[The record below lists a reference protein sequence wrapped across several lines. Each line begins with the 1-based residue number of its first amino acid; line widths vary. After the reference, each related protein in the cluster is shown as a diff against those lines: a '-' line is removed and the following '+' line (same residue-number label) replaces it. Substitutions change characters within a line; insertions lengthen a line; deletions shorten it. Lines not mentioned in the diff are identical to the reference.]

1 MSLQKL
7 RDLIANDG
15 YAITFQS
22 MAAYR
27 NALLAAF
34 PVAHSAAAKADGRST
49 IACQVHSGPDC
60 IECDGTGVW
69 LMPAEA
75 QPRVQRDTDKRI
87 GLLFE
92 SKEAADRW
100 QARAAESPAAEAATT
115 SIATEALKA
124 VMRAC
129 DARELP
135 FLRTPAEML
144 ASVIK
149 WELDEQSAQAALPT
163 ASIRA
168 GWKLVPIERSY
179 DMRVKAILAFNAA
192 EKDGKDRDDALDAAH
207 KAAIA
212 AAPQPAQDDAPATE
226 QLTIPEPTDDVLC
239 ACGWETWNSLGSYV
253 DRGTATARY
262 RTIAAF
268 VLEGISIPA
277 PLAQPDASQTRG
289 AQ

>member
-22 MAAYR
+22 MASYR
-27 NALLAAF
+27 NALLAA
-34 PVAHSAAAKADGRST
+34 PLVPHPAAAKTDERST
-49 IACQVHSGPDC
+49 IACQVHSGSDC
-60 IECDGTGVW
+60 IECGGTGVW

-75 QPRVQRDTDKRI
+75 QPRVQRDTDTRI

-100 QARAAESPAAEAATT
+100 KVRAAASPAAAAATS
-115 SIATEALKA
+115 SIATEALEA
-124 VMRAC
+124 LMRAC

-144 ASVIK
+144 AGIIK
-149 WELDEQSAQAALPT
+149 WELDEQPAQAASPT
-163 ASIRA
+163 AEAVAWVRKHPDTGALSGDWLWNDA
-168 GWKLVPIERSY
+168 IEQCR
-179 DMRVKAILAFNAA
+179 
-192 EKDGKDRDDALDAAH
+192 KDSGVWFPLGFLDAP
-207 KAAIA
+207 K
-212 AAPQPAQDDAPATE
+212 PAQADTLATE
-226 QLTIPEPTDDVLC
+226 QATIPEPTDDVLC

-268 VLEGISIPA
+268 VLEGISAPA
-277 PLAQPDASQTRG
+277 QLAQPDASQTRG

>member
-1 MSLQKL
+1 MSVQKL

-34 PVAHSAAAKADGRST
+34 PVAHPAAATADERST

-60 IECDGTGVW
+60 IECGGTGVW
-69 LMPAEA
+69 LVPADA
-75 QPRVQRDTDKRI
+75 QPRVQPDTDKRI

-92 SKEAADRW
+92 SKEAADHW
-100 QARAAESPAAEAATT
+100 IARAAASPAAEAAST
-115 SIATEALKA
+115 SIAPEALKA
-124 VMRAC
+124 LMRAC

-144 ASVIK
+144 ASIIK
-149 WELDEQSAQAALPT
+149 WELDEQPAQA
-163 ASIRA
+163 
-168 GWKLVPIERSY
+168 
-179 DMRVKAILAFNAA
+179 
-192 EKDGKDRDDALDAAH
+192 DAQ
-207 KAAIA
+207 
-212 AAPQPAQDDAPATE
+212 APE
-226 QLTIPEPTDDVLC
+226 QLAIPEPTDDILC

-268 VLEGISIPA
+268 VLEGTSRPQ
-277 PLAQPDASQTRG
+277 PLAQPDAAQTRG

>member
-34 PVAHSAAAKADGRST
+34 PVAHPAAATADERST
-49 IACQVHSGPDC
+49 IACQVHSGADC
-60 IECDGTGVW
+60 IECGGTGVW
-69 LMPAEA
+69 LVPADA

-92 SKEAADRW
+92 SKEAADHW
-100 QARAAESPAAEAATT
+100 KARAAASPAAAAATT

-124 VMRAC
+124 LMRAC

-144 ASVIK
+144 ASIVK
-149 WELDEQSAQAALPT
+149 WELDEQPAQADTPCKCRNLGDLDGTHHPLCDAALPKS
-163 ASIRA
+163 A
-168 GWKLVPIERSY
+168 
-179 DMRVKAILAFNAA
+179 
-192 EKDGKDRDDALDAAH
+192 
-207 KAAIA
+207 
-212 AAPQPAQDDAPATE
+212 APATE
-226 QLTIPEPTDDVLC
+226 QATIPEPTDDVLC

-268 VLEGISIPA
+268 VLEGISSPA
-277 PLAQPDASQTRG
+277 PLAQHDALQTRG

>member
-27 NALLAAF
+27 NALLAASLV
-34 PVAHSAAAKADGRST
+34 PHPAAAKADERST

-60 IECDGTGVW
+60 IECGGTGVW

-100 QARAAESPAAEAATT
+100 KARAPASPAAAAATT

-124 VMRAC
+124 LMRAC

-144 ASVIK
+144 ASIIK
-149 WELDEQSAQAALPT
+149 WELDEQPAQADT
-163 ASIRA
+163 
-168 GWKLVPIERSY
+168 
-179 DMRVKAILAFNAA
+179 
-192 EKDGKDRDDALDAAH
+192 
-207 KAAIA
+207 
-212 AAPQPAQDDAPATE
+212 QATE
-226 QLTIPEPTDDVLC
+226 QATIPEPTDDVLC

-253 DRGTATARY
+253 DRGTATGRY
-262 RTIAAF
+262 RTIAAY
-268 VLEGISIPA
+268 VLEHA
-277 PLAQPDASQTRG
+277 AVQTG
-289 AQ
+289 GNNA